1 MCEEDSLFSVCRK
14 FNIPQTSV
22 ISLNNLKEEIKVG
35 DILYL
40 EKQDGVSY
48 DVQPTDTVKSLSR
61 KFGISESALKEKI
74 GSDYVFYGMTLLL

>member
-40 EKQDGVSY
+40 EKQDGVAY
-48 DVQPTDTVKSLSR
+48 EVQPTDTVKSLSR
-61 KFGISESALKEKI
+61 KFGISENALKEKI
-74 GSDYVFYGMTLLL
+74 GSDYVFYGMTILL